1 MSQAAGS
8 SSREE
13 EPSSAEFST
22 LGLTPS
28 QQTQQLAGASFTK
41 FNPALLL
48 CSNNSRSI
56 SARHEMTYCAALGR
70 PVSPLRG
77 VVTWE
82 IRIDNSR
89 QNQGGAMCI
98 GVADASATFTN
109 ERGGLAYGFNP
120 YSGSLMV
127 TENCYRRARR
137 PLEKIAPARAKA
149 PPHHPAAPPML
160 TPVPRRP
167 RSVDYQK
174 HGMKLMT
181 GDLQMRC
188 SGSLVQITW
197 DESTRSLV
205 FCINGGQG
213 VRVPNAFAGVAVPR
227 VRPWVHLF
235 KADDK
240 VTLGTAYSGQR
251 KDRSALRQLPTG
263 TGTPQSG
270 EYHGGTVD
278 VVDGVGNVSG
288 EHDGDVDAE
297 LLNDLPVDDDS
308 PPTTADGDAPPP
320 AALPSE
326 APAADA
332 AAADAAAADVAAA
345 DAPVADSAAEAPAAP
360 TTES

>member
-160 TPVPRRP
+160 TVAPVPRRP

-332 AAADAAAADVAAA
+332 AAADAAAADAPAAEA
-345 DAPVADSAAEAPAAP
+345 SAAEAPAAP
-360 TTES
+360 TAES

>member
-109 ERGGLAYGFNP
+109 ERGGLCLLYTSP
-120 YSGSLMV
+120 S
-127 TENCYRRARR
+127 
-137 PLEKIAPARAKA
+137 
-149 PPHHPAAPPML
+149 
-160 TPVPRRP
+160 PRDR
-167 RSVDYQK
+167 QK
-174 HGMKLMT
+174 SRMP
-181 GDLQMRC
+181 
-188 SGSLVQITW
+188 S
-197 DESTRSLV
+197 
-205 FCINGGQG
+205 
-213 VRVPNAFAGVAVPR
+213 
-227 VRPWVHLF
+227 
-235 KADDK
+235 
-240 VTLGTAYSGQR
+240 
-251 KDRSALRQLPTG
+251 SA
-263 TGTPQSG
+263 
-270 EYHGGTVD
+270 
-278 VVDGVGNVSG
+278 
-288 EHDGDVDAE
+288 
-297 LLNDLPVDDDS
+297 
-308 PPTTADGDAPPP
+308 
-320 AALPSE
+320 
-326 APAADA
+326 
-332 AAADAAAADVAAA
+332 
-345 DAPVADSAAEAPAAP
+345 
-360 TTES
+360 

>member
-1 MSQAAGS
+1 
-8 SSREE
+8 
-13 EPSSAEFST
+13 
-22 LGLTPS
+22 
-28 QQTQQLAGASFTK
+28 
-41 FNPALLL
+41 
-48 CSNNSRSI
+48 
-56 SARHEMTYCAALGR
+56 
-70 PVSPLRG
+70 
-77 VVTWE
+77 
-82 IRIDNSR
+82 
-89 QNQGGAMCI
+89 
-98 GVADASATFTN
+98 
-109 ERGGLAYGFNP
+109 
-120 YSGSLMV
+120 
-127 TENCYRRARR
+127 
-137 PLEKIAPARAKA
+137 
-149 PPHHPAAPPML
+149 ML
-160 TPVPRRP
+160 TVAPGPHRP

-240 VTLGTAYSGQR
+240 VTLGTAYLGQR

-288 EHDGDVDAE
+288 EHHGDVDAE
-297 LLNDLPVDDDS
+297 LVNDLPVDDDS
-308 PPTTADGDAPPP
+308 PPTTA
-320 AALPSE
+320 ALPSE
-326 APAADA
+326 TRAADAPAADA
-332 AAADAAAADVAAA
+332 AAADAPAAEA
-345 DAPVADSAAEAPAAP
+345 SAAEAPAAP
-360 TTES
+360 TAES